1 MRRLLALLALLPQT
15 ALAED
20 AFRWVTDPVFDD
32 AGSAHQGVV
41 PLRQGDLWGLMG
53 ADGQWVWPPQFQ
65 AVGTPG
71 MGRFP
76 VMQNGKWGVVDLAG
90 TVPTPFE
97 FDAIGKPDTYTP
109 MLWQGQWWAI
119 GPTGQADE
127 QVLPFDTLIGNDGAC
142 MVGTAQGV
150 PVAVYRGEE
159 PATSSP
165 EGVEVMGAPQN
176 GIVPVVIAGMV
187 GHLDCDYGSIKN
199 GQAMF
204 AEVRGFSEDFAA
216 ARKDQFWGFIGPYD
230 SYFEISDQFLAAR
243 DFAEGLAPV
252 QDQGGQWG
260 YIDRTGAWVI
270 SAQFDQAYS
279 FSDGLAGVVVGDK
292 RGFITA
298 DGRFAAEP
306 QFQDF
311 WRHDGGVVPVQ
322 QGGKWG
328 VIAPAATDP
337 ATRLNLP
344 LAGLAAAQTGR
355 LAGFSLQPSNP
366 HYYFFQDIASIH
378 AISFTPDQTVMLTTL
393 AMADEAEIALWD
405 MKSQRL
411 IRKFKVPQATQAML
425 LPGTELVAAGLSTGH
440 LLILDAVTGEEL
452 HRIRPHKN
460 AVIDMVLSPDGKWL
474 ATADADTVQLWDAA
488 TGQAAV
494 TVREKAHKL
503 RFSDDSAALWAGT
516 RRGGLVKLGL
526 DGSVLARVDEGPEI
540 EFGDGPQPDAVSEL
554 ALTPQGTLV
563 SLVMELVQQPDGF
576 YAQVSHVEI
585 TTPEGRRSQ
594 PLAEGVTDIL
604 TLDVSGDGRFV
615 AYAGSQSDESWIAR
629 LEVMDLTTGAAVFS
643 QVMDRQAADPG
654 FGLGRT
660 IFSVDRLGFAPSGQ
674 LVVVGMEGG
683 DILMVDPAQG
693 KVTGSF
699 GEPLTPAQGG
709 TAMLDGTRWFQ
720 TDGDGN
726 VWVWNFDEA
735 RLEGTVALPDAAFGV
750 EEMLEPDGGRFYLY
764 SGLEEGVVAAFDMET
779 LQPITLTPEEQTQL
793 AQGMD
798 YDGSQRYSD
807 DIMARL
813 MTWPETAFGKPL
825 AGGRLAVVTE
835 TVGLQQVYDLK
846 TGAKLA
852 DFLATPDGEW
862 LILTPEGFFAASPNG
877 ARLVSVSAGLR
888 AFSVDQVYQ
897 ALYRPDLV
905 AAKLAGDPGGEVARA
920 AETLDLST
928 VLGSG
933 PAPITRFSFP
943 LDGFRAPDP
952 EIEVAAEVS
961 DEGGGVGRVEWRVNG
976 LTVEVQPTRA
986 AAALDEDVP
995 KVTARIALEPGQN
1008 VIEVVAYN
1016 AAGLLASAPR
1026 QVVVQWDGVASTE
1039 PPALYVLAVGVNDYA
1054 DGRLKLNYA
1063 AADARAFG
1071 DAMQKVGAG
1080 LFASVEVVTL
1090 LDAEVTE
1097 ARLDAAFADLGAKV
1111 KSQDVFLFFLAGHGK
1126 TVEGKYY
1133 FIPQDFRFQGDDPIR
1148 AGGID
1153 QDRWQEWA
1161 ARVRAKKS
1169 VLIYDTCESGSLT
1182 GTRSVDAAMAQTA
1195 AVERLTRAMG
1205 RTVLSAST
1213 DDAPALEGYQGHG
1226 VMTWAMLDA
1235 LGQGD
1240 TNGNA
1245 TIEVTE
1251 LAGWLDV
1258 KVPEISAAAFG
1269 FRQVP
1274 QMSIRGSDFALGAA
1288 VTVLGDAAESF
1299 PATLTHVV
1307 AGGTPVL
1314 DAPGGAVVQEIP
1326 GGVFFGVFK
1335 AGEEGGFAR
1344 IAKDGRALGWV
1355 PVAALTPLQ

>member
-1 MRRLLALLALLPQT
+1 MRRLLFLLALLPQP
-15 ALAED
+15 LWAED
-20 AFRWVTDPVFDD
+20 AFRWVAEPQFQD

-41 PLRQGDLWGLMG
+41 PLRQGDLWGLMA

-71 MGRFP
+71 NGRFP
-76 VMQNGKWGVVDLAG
+76 VKQNGKWGVVDIAG
-90 TVPTPFE
+90 GTATPFE

-109 MLWQGQWWAI
+109 MLWNGQWWAI
-119 GPTGQADE
+119 GPDGQADE
-127 QVLPFDTLIGNDGAC
+127 QVLPFDTLIGNDGSC

-150 PVAVYRGEE
+150 PVAVHRGDE
-159 PATSSP
+159 PATTSP
-165 EGVEVMGAPQN
+165 EGIEAMGTPQN
-176 GIVPVVIAGMV
+176 GIVPVAIAGKV
-187 GHLDCDYGSIKN
+187 GHLECGFGTIKN

-204 AEVRGFSEDFAA
+204 AEVRGFSEEFSA
-216 ARKDQFWGFIGPYD
+216 ARMGDLWGYIGPWD
-230 SYFEISDQFLAAR
+230 SFFEIADQFLAAR

-252 QDQGGQWG
+252 QDQGGKWG

-270 SAQFDQAYS
+270 PAQFDQAYS
-279 FSDGLAGVVVGDK
+279 FSDGLAGVVVGDL

-298 DGRFAAEP
+298 DGRFAAKP

-311 WRHDGGVVPVQ
+311 WRHDAGVVPVR
-322 QGGKWG
+322 QGDLWG
-328 VIAPAATDP
+328 VIAPEATDP

-344 LAGLAAAQTGR
+344 LAALAVTDRAPE
-355 LAGFSLQPSNP
+355 FSLQPSNP

-378 AISFTPDQTVMLTTL
+378 SISFAADETVMLTTL
-393 AMADEAEIALWD
+393 ALQDSAEVALWD

-411 IRKFKVPQATQAML
+411 IRKFPVPQATQAAL
-425 LPGTELVAAGLSTGH
+425 LPKGQLLAVGLSTGH
-440 LLILDAVTGEEL
+440 LLILDAVTGAEL

-460 AVIDMVLSPDGKWL
+460 AVIDLVLSSDGKWL
-474 ATADADTVQLWDAA
+474 ASADVGTVQLWDAE
-488 TGQAAV
+488 TGQAGPTFAL
-494 TVREKAHKL
+494 KAHKL
-503 RFSDDSAALWAGT
+503 RFSDDSGALWAGT
-516 RRGGLVKLGL
+516 RRGGLAKLGL
-526 DGSVLARVDEGPEI
+526 DGVVLSQVEEGQAI
-540 EFGDGPQPDAVSEL
+540 EYGDGPQSDAVSEL
-554 ALTPQGTLV
+554 ALSPQGVLV
-563 SLVMELVQQPDGF
+563 SLFTELVQQPDGF
-576 YAQVSHVEI
+576 YAQVSQAQI
-585 TTPEGRRSQ
+585 TTPEGRRSL
-594 PLAEGVTDIL
+594 PLAEGISDIL
-604 TLDVSGDGRFV
+604 TLDVSADGRLL
-615 AYAGSQSDESWIAR
+615 AYAGSQSSESWIAR
-629 LEVMDLTTGAAVFS
+629 LEVVDLATGAPVFS
-643 QVMDRQAADPG
+643 QVMDREKATG
-654 FGLGRT
+654 LGLGRS
-660 IFSVDRLGFAPSGQ
+660 IFSVDRLGFSPSGG

-683 DILMVDPAQG
+683 DILMLDPLQG
-693 KVTGSF
+693 KLTASF

-709 TAMLDGTRWFQ
+709 TAMLDGDRWFQ
-720 TDGDGN
+720 TDGNGK
-726 VWVWNFDEA
+726 VWIWNFAEA
-735 RLEGTVALPDAAFGV
+735 QLEGVVALPDAAFGV
-750 EEMLEPDGGRFYLY
+750 EEMIEPEGSRFYLY
-764 SGLEEGVVAAFDMET
+764 SGLDAGAVAAFDMQT
-779 LQPITLTPEEQTQL
+779 LQPIPLSVDEQTRL
-793 AQGMD
+793 TESFD
-798 YDGSQRYSD
+798 FDGSQRYPD
-807 DIMARL
+807 EVMARL
-813 MTWPETAFGKPL
+813 MTFSETALAKPL
-825 AGGRLAVVTE
+825 AGGRLAVAAQ
-835 TVGLQQVYDLK
+835 TVGVQQVYDLT

-877 ARLVSVSAGLR
+877 ARLVSVSSGMR

-905 AAKLAGDPGGEVARA
+905 AAKLAGDPGGEVAKA
-920 AETLDLST
+920 AAVLDLST

-943 LDGFRAPDP
+943 LDGFKASDP
-952 EIEVAAEVS
+952 EIEVEAEIS

-986 AAALDEDVP
+986 AAALDEDMP
-995 KVTARIALEPGQN
+995 KVTARIPLDPGQN

-1026 QVVVQWDGVASTE
+1026 QVVVQWDGVASTV

-1071 DAMQKVGAG
+1071 AAMQKAGAG

-1111 KSQDVFLFFLAGHGK
+1111 KPQDVFLFFLAGHGK

-1133 FIPQDFRFQGDDPIR
+1133 FIPQDFRFQGEDPIR
-1148 AGGID
+1148 EGGID

-1161 ARVRAKKS
+1161 ARVKAKKS

-1235 LGQGD
+1235 LGQAD
-1240 TNGNA
+1240 ANGNA

-1251 LAGWLDV
+1251 LAGWLDA
-1258 KVPEISAAAFG
+1258 KVPEISSAAFG

-1274 QMSIRGSDFALGAA
+1274 QMSIRGSDFAFGAA
-1288 VTVLGDAAESF
+1288 VAVLGDAPESF
-1299 PATLTHVV
+1299 PATLSHVV
-1307 AGGTPVL
+1307 AGGTAVL
-1314 DAPGGAVVQEIP
+1314 DTPGGAMVQEIP

-1335 AGEEGGFAR
+1335 AEERDGFAR
-1344 IAKDGRALGWV
+1344 IAKDGKALGWV

>member
-1 MRRLLALLALLPQT
+1 MRRLLFLLALLPAP

-20 AFRWVTDPVFDD
+20 GYRWVVTPQFQD

-41 PLRQGDLWGLMG
+41 PLRQGDFWGLMG

-76 VMQNGKWGVVDLAG
+76 VRQNGKWGVVDIAG
-90 TVPTPFE
+90 GTATPFE
-97 FDAIGKPDTYTP
+97 FDAIGKPDIYTP

-119 GPTGQADE
+119 GPSGQADE
-127 QVLPFDTLIGNDGAC
+127 QVLPFDTLIGNDGTC
-142 MVGTAQGV
+142 MVGTSKGV
-150 PVAVYRGEE
+150 PVAVHRGDE

-165 EGVEVMGAPQN
+165 EGVTAMGVPQN
-176 GIVPVVIAGMV
+176 GIVPLAIAGKV
-187 GHLDCDYGSIKN
+187 GHLECGFGTIKN
-199 GQAMF
+199 GQAVF
-204 AEVRGFSEDFAA
+204 AEVRGFSEEFAA
-216 ARKDQFWGFIGPYD
+216 ARTGDLWGYIGPWD
-230 SYFEISDQFLAAR
+230 SYFEIPDQFLAAR

-252 QDQGGQWG
+252 QDQGGKWG

-270 SAQFDQAYS
+270 PAQFDQAYS
-279 FSDGLAGVVVGDK
+279 FSDGLAGVVVGDL

-298 DGRFAAEP
+298 DGRFAVEP

-311 WRHDGGVVPVQ
+311 WRHEGGVVPVR
-322 QGGKWG
+322 QGDLWG
-328 VIAPAATDP
+328 VIAPEATDP

-344 LAGLAAAQTGR
+344 LADLTAAQAGR
-355 LAGFSLQPSNP
+355 AAEFGLQPSNP

-378 AISFTPDQTVMLTTL
+378 SISFAADESVMITTL
-393 AMADEAEIALWD
+393 ALGNDAEIALWD

-411 IRKFKVPQATQAML
+411 IRKFPVPQATQAAL
-425 LPGTELVAAGLSTGH
+425 LPGSQLLAVGLSTGH
-440 LLILDAVTGEEL
+440 LLILDAVTGAEL
-452 HRIRPHKN
+452 HRIRPHRN

-474 ATADADTVQLWDAA
+474 ATADAESVQLWDAA
-488 TGQAAV
+488 TGKAGPTIVQ
-494 TVREKAHKL
+494 KAHKL
-503 RFSDDSAALWAGT
+503 RFSNDSLALWAGT

-526 DGSVLARVDEGPEI
+526 DGAALSQVEEGPEI
-540 EFGDGPQPDAVSEL
+540 EFGDGPQSDAVSEL
-554 ALTPQGTLV
+554 ALSPQGVLV
-563 SLVMELVQQPDGF
+563 SLFTELVQQPDGF
-576 YAQVSHVEI
+576 YAQVSQVQI
-585 TTPEGRRSQ
+585 TTPEGRRSL
-594 PLAEGVTDIL
+594 PLAEGVGDIL
-604 TLDVSGDGRFV
+604 TLDVSADGQLL
-615 AYAGSQSDESWIAR
+615 AYAGSQSEESWIAR
-629 LEVMDLTTGAAVFS
+629 LEVVDIASGAPVFS
-643 QVMDRQAADPG
+643 QVMDREKATG
-654 FGLGRT
+654 LGLGRS
-660 IFSVDRLGFAPSGQ
+660 IFSVDRLGFSPSGG

-683 DILMVDPAQG
+683 DILMLDPRQG
-693 KVTGSF
+693 KLTASF

-709 TAMLDGTRWFQ
+709 TAMLDSDRWFQ
-720 TDGDGN
+720 TDGNGK
-726 VWVWNFDEA
+726 VWIWNFAEA
-735 RLEGTVALPDAAFGV
+735 RLEGVVALPDAAFGV
-750 EEMLEPDGGRFYLY
+750 EEMMEPEGGRFYLY
-764 SGLEEGVVAAFDMET
+764 SGLDAGAVAGFDMET
-779 LQPITLTPEEQTQL
+779 LQPVPLTPEDQARL
-793 AQGMD
+793 AEGFD
-798 YDGSQRYSD
+798 FDSSQSYPD
-807 DIMARL
+807 EVMARL
-813 MTWPETAFGKPL
+813 MTFPETALAKPL
-825 AGGRLAVVTE
+825 AGGRLAVTAQ
-835 TVGLQQVYDLK
+835 TVGIQQVYDLT

-877 ARLVSVSAGLR
+877 ARLVSVSSGMR

-905 AAKLAGDPGGEVARA
+905 AAKLAGDPGGEVAKA
-920 AETLDLST
+920 AAVLDLST

-943 LDGFRAPDP
+943 LDGFKAPDP
-952 EIEVAAEVS
+952 EIEVEAEIS

-986 AAALDEDVP
+986 AAALDEDTP
-995 KVTARIALEPGQN
+995 KAKARVALEPGQN

-1026 QVVVQWDGVASTE
+1026 QVVVQWDGVASTV

-1071 DAMQKVGAG
+1071 AAMQKAGAG
-1080 LFASVEVVTL
+1080 LFTSVEVVTL

-1097 ARLDAAFADLGAKV
+1097 ARLDAAFADLGARV
-1111 KSQDVFLFFLAGHGK
+1111 KPQDVFLFFLAGHGK

-1235 LGQGD
+1235 LGQAD
-1240 TNGNA
+1240 ANGNA

-1251 LAGWLDV
+1251 LAGWLDA
-1258 KVPEISAAAFG
+1258 KVPEISSAAFG

-1274 QMSIRGSDFALGAA
+1274 QMSIRGSDFALGATVA
-1288 VTVLGDAAESF
+1288 VLGEAPESF
-1299 PATLTHVV
+1299 PATLSHVV
-1307 AGGTPVL
+1307 AGGTAVL
-1314 DAPGGAVVQEIP
+1314 DAPGGTVVQEIP
-1326 GGVFFGVFK
+1326 SGVFFGVFK
-1335 AGEEGGFAR
+1335 ADEADGFAR
-1344 IAKDGRALGWV
+1344 IAKDGKALGWV
-1355 PVAALTPLQ
+1355 PLAALTPLQ